1 MDFLT
6 LALCQK
12 ASGGIIPT
20 KLSDLTNDAGYV
32 KEAALA
38 GLARQSTVDAA
49 LAGKQ
54 DALTFD
60 NIPTENSNNPV
71 RSGGVASAISSAITD
86 AFAGIS
92 QFSVYRC
99 GNGEY
104 DPQTLEPTVASPDS
118 LHIYLVPDGSNYREY
133 IYVNNG
139 WDLIGTTE
147 IDLSGYVQEQEL
159 EDYVRAED
167 LPQIPTK
174 VSELENDSGYLTNPR
189 SEYLTMR
196 VDGSASAYGPGY
208 AGNCDNIY
216 GADCYDPTED
226 EAAAFIAAIE
236 ACEEKNI
243 CLDTSAQK
251 LSDESSLAPANVSV
265 LGYNVKLTECEA
277 PLGFDRV
284 DENKPCYAVVLTER
298 EAPETGWTLMIFTT
312 EDISNAQLKV
322 FEDGAYLTEH
332 QSLAGYAKTADV
344 NAALAGK
351 QDTLQFDDAPVSG
364 STKML
369 TSGKIYNALAAKQ
382 NTLSFDNAPTQNSGN
397 PVKSGGVYTALAG
410 KSNTGHTHAYSELT
424 GKPTIPTVPT
434 ISTNISSDGTSDTKT
449 ASPKAVKTYVDG
461 KVPTN
466 LVTGDGA
473 SYTIKVSTSAP
484 ASGTAS
490 SIITIV
496 VPE

>member
-6 LALCQK
+6 LALCKK

-20 KLSDLTNDAGYV
+20 KVSDLSNDAGYV
-32 KEAALA
+32 TATALNGYAQEA
-38 GLARQSTVDAA
+38 VVNAA

-60 NIPTENSNNPV
+60 DTPTAGSGNPV
-71 RSGGVASAISSAITD
+71 KSGGVASAIASAITD

-147 IDLSGYVQEQEL
+147 IDLSGYVQESDL
-159 EDYVRAED
+159 EDYVKTED
-167 LPQIPTK
+167 LPAVPTK
-174 VSELENDSGYLTNPR
+174 VSELENDEGYITNPR
-189 SEYLTMR
+189 TTHYEKTVTSDETMQM
-196 VDGSASAYGPGY
+196 GPGY
-208 AGNCDNIY
+208 VGGLNSVDVMYTEIGQSVYQWA
-216 GADCYDPTED
+216 ADETSQVYAAPKNVPVVKLDLTSSYLFAYNLKPTETGAAYGFDVDDVTKSCFGIIVQED
-226 EAAAFIAAIE
+226 E
-236 ACEEKNI
+236 
-243 CLDTSAQK
+243 
-251 LSDESSLAPANVSV
+251 ESST
-265 LGYNVKLTECEA
+265 GYSLIIIASADICTTWKLYTM
-277 PLGFDRV
+277 G
-284 DENKPCYAVVLTER
+284 
-298 EAPETGWTLMIFTT
+298 
-312 EDISNAQLKV
+312 Q
-322 FEDGAYLTEH
+322 YLTEH

-344 NAALAGK
+344 NTALAGK
-351 QDTLQFDDAPVSG
+351 QDTLQYDDAPTQS
-364 STKML
+364 STKLL

-382 NTLSFDNAPTQNSGN
+382 NTLSFDNAPTQNSSN

-410 KSNTGHTHAYSELT
+410 KQNVLT
-424 GKPTIPTVPT
+424 WDDTPTANSVKPVKSGGVYTALAGKQNVLTWDDTPTANSVKPVKSGGI
-434 ISTNISSDGTSDTKT
+434 
-449 ASPKAVKTYVDG
+449 KTYVDG

-473 SYTIKVSTSAP
+473 SYTVKVSTSAP